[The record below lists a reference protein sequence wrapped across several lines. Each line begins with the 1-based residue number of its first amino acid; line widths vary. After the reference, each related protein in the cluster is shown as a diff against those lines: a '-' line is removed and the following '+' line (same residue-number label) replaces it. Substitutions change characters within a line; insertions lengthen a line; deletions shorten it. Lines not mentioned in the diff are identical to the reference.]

1 MNNDNTD
8 YVSNESGTLS
18 RLFKLPQHGTTVR
31 TELIAGM
38 TTFLTMVYIVFVN
51 PQILGAAQMDPKV
64 VFVTTCLIAG
74 IGSISMGIFANL
86 PVALAPAMGLNAFF
100 AFVVVGAMG
109 ISWQTGMGAIF
120 WGAVGLFLLT
130 LFRIRYWMIS
140 NIPLS
145 LRIGITSG
153 IGLFIALMGLKNTG
167 VIVANKDTL
176 VMIGDLSSHGVLLGI
191 LGFFIITVL
200 SSRHFH
206 AAVLVSIVVTSC
218 CGLFFGDV
226 HFSGVYSIPPDISGV
241 IGEVDLSGALTL
253 ELAGIIFSFM
263 LINLFDSSGT
273 LIGVTDKAGL
283 IDGNGKFPN
292 MNKAL
297 YVDSVSSVAGA
308 FIGTSS
314 VTAYI
319 ESTSGVAVGGR
330 TGLTAVVVGVM
341 FLLVMFFS
349 PLVAMVPPYATA
361 GALIF
366 VGVLMTSSLARVNWD
381 DFTESVP
388 AFITTVMMPFT
399 FSITEGIALGF
410 MSYCIMKV
418 CTGRWRD
425 LNLCVVVVAALFA
438 LKIILVISNWRGFPD
453 IMSSDYAGE
462 LMIWIM
468 LATLAVVFVV
478 GFRVLTSGARKAIRR
493 LSDRLNIDVIP
504 VESMVDQ
511 MGKSAGDE
519 FLRYLHRPDESHLQN
534 AAQVLLIWQIV
545 IVDGSEQNLL
555 QWHRILQ
562 KARLAAPITDAQV
575 RLALGFLRETEPE
588 MQDINAFQMRYNAF
602 FQPAEGVHWL
612 H

>member
-74 IGSISMGIFANL
+74 IGSIAMGIFANL

-109 ISWQTGMGAIF
+109 ISRQTGIGAIF

-226 HFSGVYSIPPDISGV
+226 HFSGV

-388 AFITTVMMPFT
+388 AFMVMTPT
-399 FSITEGIALGF
+399 
-410 MSYCIMKV
+410 Y
-418 CTGRWRD
+418 
-425 LNLCVVVVAALFA
+425 
-438 LKIILVISNWRGFPD
+438 
-453 IMSSDYAGE
+453 
-462 LMIWIM
+462 
-468 LATLAVVFVV
+468 
-478 GFRVLTSGARKAIRR
+478 
-493 LSDRLNIDVIP
+493 
-504 VESMVDQ
+504 
-511 MGKSAGDE
+511 
-519 FLRYLHRPDESHLQN
+519 
-534 AAQVLLIWQIV
+534 
-545 IVDGSEQNLL
+545 
-555 QWHRILQ
+555 
-562 KARLAAPITDAQV
+562 
-575 RLALGFLRETEPE
+575 
-588 MQDINAFQMRYNAF
+588 
-602 FQPAEGVHWL
+602 
-612 H
+612 

>member
-1 MNNDNTD
+1 MIIITEPLLSFVLQKQGIKSPPMDKKMNNDNTD

-74 IGSISMGIFANL
+74 IGSIAMGIFANL

-438 LKIILVISNWRGFPD
+438 LKIILVD
-453 IMSSDYAGE
+453 
-462 LMIWIM
+462 
-468 LATLAVVFVV
+468 
-478 GFRVLTSGARKAIRR
+478 
-493 LSDRLNIDVIP
+493 
-504 VESMVDQ
+504 
-511 MGKSAGDE
+511 
-519 FLRYLHRPDESHLQN
+519 
-534 AAQVLLIWQIV
+534 
-545 IVDGSEQNLL
+545 
-555 QWHRILQ
+555 
-562 KARLAAPITDAQV
+562 
-575 RLALGFLRETEPE
+575 
-588 MQDINAFQMRYNAF
+588 
-602 FQPAEGVHWL
+602 
-612 H
+612 

>member
-1 MNNDNTD
+1 MIIITEPLLSFVLQKQGIKSPPMDKKMNNDNTD

-74 IGSISMGIFANL
+74 IGSIAMGIFANL

-283 IDGNGKFPN
+283 IDSNGKFPN

-381 DFTESVP
+381 YFTESVP

-438 LKIILVISNWRGFPD
+438 LKIILVD
-453 IMSSDYAGE
+453 
-462 LMIWIM
+462 
-468 LATLAVVFVV
+468 
-478 GFRVLTSGARKAIRR
+478 
-493 LSDRLNIDVIP
+493 
-504 VESMVDQ
+504 
-511 MGKSAGDE
+511 
-519 FLRYLHRPDESHLQN
+519 
-534 AAQVLLIWQIV
+534 
-545 IVDGSEQNLL
+545 
-555 QWHRILQ
+555 
-562 KARLAAPITDAQV
+562 
-575 RLALGFLRETEPE
+575 
-588 MQDINAFQMRYNAF
+588 
-602 FQPAEGVHWL
+602 
-612 H
+612 

>member
-1 MNNDNTD
+1 
-8 YVSNESGTLS
+8 
-18 RLFKLPQHGTTVR
+18 
-31 TELIAGM
+31 
-38 TTFLTMVYIVFVN
+38 
-51 PQILGAAQMDPKV
+51 
-64 VFVTTCLIAG
+64 
-74 IGSISMGIFANL
+74 
-86 PVALAPAMGLNAFF
+86 
-100 AFVVVGAMG
+100 
-109 ISWQTGMGAIF
+109 
-120 WGAVGLFLLT
+120 
-130 LFRIRYWMIS
+130 
-140 NIPLS
+140 
-145 LRIGITSG
+145 
-153 IGLFIALMGLKNTG
+153 ALMGLKNTG

-366 VGVLMTSSLARVNWD
+366 VGVLMTSSLARVIWGL
-381 DFTESVP
+381 T
-388 AFITTVMMPFT
+388 
-399 FSITEGIALGF
+399 
-410 MSYCIMKV
+410 
-418 CTGRWRD
+418 
-425 LNLCVVVVAALFA
+425 FA
-438 LKIILVISNWRGFPD
+438 LVPVGWSTWITRSLADQAEKAGSIQVAVIQLANTCGAA
-453 IMSSDYAGE
+453 IGGYALDNIG
-462 LMIWIM
+462 
-468 LATLAVVFVV
+468 
-478 GFRVLTSGARKAIRR
+478 LTSPLM
-493 LSDRLNIDVIP
+493 LSGTLMLLTALLVTAK
-504 VESMVDQ
+504 VKMK
-511 MGKSAGDE
+511 KS
-519 FLRYLHRPDESHLQN
+519 
-534 AAQVLLIWQIV
+534 
-545 IVDGSEQNLL
+545 
-555 QWHRILQ
+555 
-562 KARLAAPITDAQV
+562 
-575 RLALGFLRETEPE
+575 
-588 MQDINAFQMRYNAF
+588 
-602 FQPAEGVHWL
+602 
-612 H
+612 

>member
-1 MNNDNTD
+1 MIIITEPLLSFVLQKQGIKSPPMDKKMNNDNTD

-18 RLFKLPQHGTTVR
+18 RLFKLPQHGTSVR

-74 IGSISMGIFANL
+74 IGSIAMGIFANL

-438 LKIILVISNWRGFPD
+438 LKIILVD
-453 IMSSDYAGE
+453 
-462 LMIWIM
+462 
-468 LATLAVVFVV
+468 
-478 GFRVLTSGARKAIRR
+478 
-493 LSDRLNIDVIP
+493 
-504 VESMVDQ
+504 
-511 MGKSAGDE
+511 
-519 FLRYLHRPDESHLQN
+519 
-534 AAQVLLIWQIV
+534 
-545 IVDGSEQNLL
+545 
-555 QWHRILQ
+555 
-562 KARLAAPITDAQV
+562 
-575 RLALGFLRETEPE
+575 
-588 MQDINAFQMRYNAF
+588 
-602 FQPAEGVHWL
+602 
-612 H
+612 

>member
-1 MNNDNTD
+1 VIIITEPLLSFVLQKQGIKSPPMDKKMNNDNTD

-74 IGSISMGIFANL
+74 IGSIAMGIFANL

-241 IGEVDLSGALTL
+241 IGEVDLSSALTL

-349 PLVAMVPPYATA
+349 PLVAIVPPYATA

-438 LKIILVISNWRGFPD
+438 LKIILVD
-453 IMSSDYAGE
+453 
-462 LMIWIM
+462 
-468 LATLAVVFVV
+468 
-478 GFRVLTSGARKAIRR
+478 
-493 LSDRLNIDVIP
+493 
-504 VESMVDQ
+504 
-511 MGKSAGDE
+511 
-519 FLRYLHRPDESHLQN
+519 
-534 AAQVLLIWQIV
+534 
-545 IVDGSEQNLL
+545 
-555 QWHRILQ
+555 
-562 KARLAAPITDAQV
+562 
-575 RLALGFLRETEPE
+575 
-588 MQDINAFQMRYNAF
+588 
-602 FQPAEGVHWL
+602 
-612 H
+612 